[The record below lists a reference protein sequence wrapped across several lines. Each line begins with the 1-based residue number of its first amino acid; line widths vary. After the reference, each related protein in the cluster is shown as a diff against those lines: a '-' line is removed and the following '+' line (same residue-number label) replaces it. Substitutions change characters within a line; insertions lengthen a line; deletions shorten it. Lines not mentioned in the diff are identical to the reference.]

1 MKLFTVIITF
11 ILFNSSYAQENYSI
25 DSIKYMVNCSS
36 SLVKI
41 DFIYLDWRYNPPGTL
56 SEYNVRTNNEIEKMR
71 FSVTDSIS
79 IYNIYNIYC
88 DEGNNKRIESEHFSV
103 RLIMDLHFVDGTIK
117 SILMDYYFEFD
128 DKSEHN
134 FRNYKLMK
142 SIVETVP
149 NTHAFDRHKIG
160 N

>member
-1 MKLFTVIITF
+1 
-11 ILFNSSYAQENYSI
+11 
-25 DSIKYMVNCSS
+25 
-36 SLVKI
+36 
-41 DFIYLDWRYNPPGTL
+41 
-56 SEYNVRTNNEIEKMR
+56 
-71 FSVTDSIS
+71 
-79 IYNIYNIYC
+79 
-88 DEGNNKRIESEHFSV
+88 
-103 RLIMDLHFVDGTIK
+103 MDLHFVDGTIK